1 MTIQKKYLTE
11 VMINE
16 VLRAR
21 EQKNQKGMVLS
32 HNVKTN
38 KLEKFRI
45 RY

>member
-1 MTIQKKYLTE
+1 MSTQKKYLTE

-21 EQKNQKGMVLS
+21 EHLNQKGMVLT
-32 HNVKTN
+32 HDKKTDRLVKF
-38 KLEKFRI
+38 KI